1 MTEETKKKKA
11 KQATGEDIGN
21 RLRLRRHQEELPHS
35 RAEKQRVEHLTP
47 RTVVNEKTVTII
59 HQRENEGHHPS
70 SYLILFTKKNVF
82 LESIFG

>member
-59 HQRENEGHHPS
+59 IHQRENEGHHPS
-70 SYLILFTKKNVF
+70 TSSYLILLTKMF
-82 LESIFG
+82 FRIDI